1 MLHDRNK
8 KLSDRRVKEH
18 MKSDKD
24 LKRKESGRYTDRF
37 RTWIWSMMWLVMG
50 FCVTILILNN

>member
-24 LKRKESGRYTDRF
+24 LKRKKEADTQTVSALGY
-37 RTWIWSMMWLVMG
+37 G
-50 FCVTILILNN
+50 A